1 MIRASEGI
9 RRSQC
14 AATMQAWDF
23 SMPPTSR
30 CSLPRWR
37 ERYVTNRGL
46 PSAAPPQPKGTTA
59 DDADVADIMN
69 KRKKHGGVSHRLT
82 HRSGKECFLLCENLC
97 SSVAQSKSL
106 RSRIIFLS
114 FASV

>member
-1 MIRASEGI
+1 M
-9 RRSQC
+9 
-14 AATMQAWDF
+14 
-23 SMPPTSR
+23 
-30 CSLPRWR
+30 
-37 ERYVTNRGL
+37 TNRGL

-59 DDADVADIMN
+59 DDADIADIMN

-82 HRSGKECFLLCENLC
+82 QMKHRSERNAFLICENLC

>member
-1 MIRASEGI
+1 M
-9 RRSQC
+9 
-14 AATMQAWDF
+14 
-23 SMPPTSR
+23 
-30 CSLPRWR
+30 
-37 ERYVTNRGL
+37 TNRGL

-59 DDADVADIMN
+59 DVADIADIMN

-82 HRSGKECFLLCENLC
+82 QMKHRSERDALFICENVC

-106 RSRIIFLS
+106 RSRNIFLS